1 MPIELPEVR
10 VKPNRYQ
17 PSKAEVEEVFEPP
30 RKADGS
36 PYTVNE
42 AIRTLM
48 KPVTVVEDPEA

>member
-1 MPIELPEVR
+1 MSIERPEVR

-48 KPVTVVEDPEA
+48 QPVQVVEDPQA